1 EALIQQGDRARAL
14 AQLKRLEA
22 RSHDDEEILAAL
34 ADFYERVEEGERA
47 LALLKRLTEVGSRD
61 PRHVVELGDRYWQQG
76 QKDKA
81 RQTWLRIK
89 ALVPDRARALFTLGE
104 VYLEHEMPAEGLEAL
119 REAVRLKPKMMRYRK
134 AYALALERTGASAG
148 DRADRFRQYDEARAI
163 WEKVLQESGDDPQ
176 LAREARQPIVTLWGL
191 AGQLEQRERPLAV
204 RLNGNPPDLEAGRL
218 LAEVQFRLRQY
229 VRAEKT
235 LREIVKHAPGDTTS
249 LLRLEQVL
257 VQERKLEAAIEV

>member
-34 ADFYERVEEGERA
+34 ADFYERVEEGDRA
-47 LALLKRLTEVGSRD
+47 LAILKRLTEVGSRD

-89 ALVPDRARALFTLGE
+89 AMVPDRARALFTLGE

-119 REAVRLKPKMMRYRK
+119 REAVRLKPNILRYK
-134 AYALALERTGASAG
+134 KGYALALERTGASAS
-148 DRADRFRQYDEARAI
+148 DRTKRFQQYEEARLI
-163 WEKVLQESGDDPQ
+163 WEKLLEEAGNDEH
-176 LAREARQPIVTLWGL
+176 LAREARQHIVTLWGL
-191 AGQLEQRERPLAV
+191 SGQLEQRERPLAM
-204 RLNGNPPDLEAGRL
+204 RLAAKPPDLEAGRL

-229 VRAEKT
+229 TRAEKT
-235 LREIVKHAPGDTTS
+235 LREVVAHAPGDIMS
-249 LLRLEQVL
+249 LSR
-257 VQERKLEAAIEV
+257 